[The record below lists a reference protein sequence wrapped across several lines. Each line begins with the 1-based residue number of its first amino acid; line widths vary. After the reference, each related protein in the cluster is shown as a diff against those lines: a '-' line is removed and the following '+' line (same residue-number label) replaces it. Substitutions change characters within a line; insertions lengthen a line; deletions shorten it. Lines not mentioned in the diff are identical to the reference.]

1 MAGTVF
7 NQLQGI
13 LSFWRSIF
21 ALFFR
26 SLRTESRSLRMHLL
40 WLLLMLVIYATL
52 WFARETTGA
61 FGAPGL
67 MFFRYVMYLNAA
79 FITLLGVSFF
89 SSVISEEKEEDTLGL
104 MTMAGI
110 SPLGILFGKSTSRLF
125 QVSLLLAIQYPFT
138 LLAVTMGGLLPTQ
151 VFSAYVSLLAYT
163 ILLANVGLIC
173 SVACRT
179 TRNASGLTA
188 FWLLGYLSGPAF
200 AYGGYMY
207 LTRERGWGHSDF
219 AQHIVL
225 SVLDWLWQATVFVDL
240 YTATETGHQF
250 SWSPQIVGNSIGG
263 AVCFLLSWCLFGIV
277 AKEPAPETSSRG
289 TVAQKNHRYL
299 HVFSAGR
306 TWSDPLIWK
315 DFFFTAGGTAGLVI
329 RGLLYSGLFLLC
341 IAANRQWNGTYHTVR
356 WEDVTWGFQFFCLP
370 LLTVDV
376 GLCAS
381 RVFQEEI
388 KGQTLSSLMM
398 LPKSVL
404 TIVYS
409 KILGCG
415 LATLPGIV
423 AILVSLMMVGG
434 WRHAREVVDDAAFW
448 WWIMNFVLIVHLAAV
463 FSLYLRTGAFVL
475 SLGIVIGT
483 MIASGIVV
491 EIFYSSPWGRPFWQW
506 NTPAVVMNFFIG
518 FICLTCHLLTVLRM
532 PQLAE
537 K

>member
-1 MAGTVF
+1 MAGSVF

-13 LSFWRSIF
+13 LPFCRSIL

-40 WLLLMLVIYATL
+40 WLMLMLVIYATL
-52 WFARETTGA
+52 WFARKSTSM

-67 MFFRYVMYLNAA
+67 MFFRYVMYMNAA
-79 FITLLGVSFF
+79 FITMLGVSFF
-89 SSVISEEKEEDTLGL
+89 SSAISEEKEEDTLGL

-163 ILLANVGLIC
+163 ILLANVGLLC

-188 FWLLGYLSGPAF
+188 FWLLGYLTGPAF
-200 AYGGYMY
+200 AFGGYMY
-207 LTRERGWGHSDF
+207 LTRERGWDHADF
-219 AQHIVL
+219 LQNLVL
-225 SVLDWLWQATVFVDL
+225 SVLDWLWRATVFVDL
-240 YTATETGHQF
+240 YSATETGHQF
-250 SWSPQIVGNSIGG
+250 SWTPQIVGNSIGG
-263 AVCFLLSWCLFGIV
+263 LACFLLAWCLFGIV
-277 AKEPAPETSSRG
+277 AKDPAPESSSRG

-299 HVFSAGR
+299 YVFSAGR
-306 TWSDPLIWK
+306 TWGDPLIWK
-315 DFFFTAGGTAGLVI
+315 DFFFTAGGTAGLMI
-329 RGLLYSGLFLLC
+329 RGLLYGGMYLLC
-341 IAANRQWNGTYHTVR
+341 IAANRPWNGAYDNIR
-356 WEDVTWGFQFFCLP
+356 WEDVTWGFQFFCIP
-370 LLTVDV
+370 LLAVDV

-388 KGQTLSSLMM
+388 RGQTLSSLMM
-398 LPKSVL
+398 LPKSTM

-409 KILGCG
+409 KVSGCG
-415 LATLPGIV
+415 LATLPGFA
-423 AILVSLMMVGG
+423 AIAISIMMPGG
-434 WRHAREVVDDAAFW
+434 WRNAMDVIDQAAFW
-448 WWIMNFVLIVHLAAV
+448 WFIMNLLLIVHLAAL

-475 SLGIVIGT
+475 SLGLVIGS
-483 MIASGIVV
+483 MIVSGIIM
-491 EIFYSSPWGRPFWQW
+491 ELWMSAWRRPFGSW
-506 NTPAVVMNFFIG
+506 NTPALAMCIFIG
-518 FICLTCHLLTVLRM
+518 FICLACHLLTVLRM